1 VSKYFGQGS
10 ERLLS
15 AVKEFLKRIWYMSE
29 LDELKEDY
37 PAMRYNPTVAGII
50 NTLQWLLIAFILAL
64 VFRAYEM
71 EAFRI
76 PTGSMAETLRGAHY
90 HLRCVRCGY
99 EYDVGGDSIVVPRP
113 SCPSCSYLVP
123 EGTVIPISNGDRI
136 VVLKCIY
143 QFCEPRRWDVVVFK
157 NPLNPSDS
165 FIKRLIA
172 GPGERVEIIDGDI
185 YINGMIA
192 RKPAKVQSE
201 LWMPVYDND
210 YIPSGIWLR
219 SDRNDKRVDWRAPFY
234 NEQGSQW
241 DLEGNGPSVFLLDS
255 ESDKLHTISYNNSN
269 GKSFRASYGYNDSRD
284 HHIRPICSDL
294 MIRYY
299 VDFTKTAG
307 LTGAALGKYGR
318 SYRGIVDCSGE
329 MRIEE
334 LVDGEAIKLAS
345 RQLKGNTGSE
355 MFLFKF
361 MNVDHQLI
369 LEFGDKKVKYDLG
382 RDSEDAGERDKKR
395 ILPGVKIIGAGKL
408 RLSHIGVFRDIHY
421 IGEDA
426 ERAGEGRAF
435 TLGADEYF
443 VCGDNSPISQD
454 ARIWESAGIGNN
466 GKVYREGTV
475 PRDYLVGKAFFVYWS
490 EAFRPFEN
498 LLPVVPNVGQIGF
511 IYGGSD
517 REL

>member
-1 VSKYFGQGS
+1 MDSSNQNSRRFIEKAKDYC
-10 ERLLS
+10 
-15 AVKEFLKRIWYMSE
+15 KRIWYMTE
-29 LDELKEDY
+29 LDESKADY
-37 PAMRYNPTVAGII
+37 PVMRYNPTVAGVM

-64 VFRAYEM
+64 VFRAFEM

-99 EYDVGGDSIVVPRP
+99 KYDVGGDSIVIPRP
-113 SCPSCSYLVP
+113 SCPSCDYLVP
-123 EGTVIPISNGDRI
+123 TGTVIPISNGDRI

-143 QFCEPRRWDVVVFK
+143 QFSEPRRWDVAVFK
-157 NPLNPSDS
+157 NPLNPEDS
-165 FIKRLIA
+165 FIKRVIA
-172 GPGERVEIIDGDI
+172 GPEETVEIIDGDI

-210 YIPSGIWLR
+210 YIPSGMWLKTGV
-219 SDRNDKRVDWRAPFY
+219 DGKRGNWRVPFD
-234 NEQGSQW
+234 NESGSQW
-241 DLEGNGPSVFLLDS
+241 ELEGDGPAVFSLDS
-255 ESDKLHTISYNNSN
+255 KPGETHTISYDSSN
-269 GKSFRASYGYNDSRD
+269 GNDFRATYAYNDSREY
-284 HHIRPICSDL
+284 HIRPICSDL
-294 MIRYY
+294 MVRYY
-299 VDFTKTAG
+299 VDSAEKEGFV
-307 LTGAALGKYGR
+307 GAALGKYGR
-318 SYRGIVDCSGE
+318 SYYGVVDYSNE
-329 MRIEE
+329 MHIEE
-334 LVDGEAIKLAS
+334 LVAGEKVKLAS
-345 RQLKGNTGSE
+345 LQLEESNGVG
-355 MFLFKF
+355 MVLFKF
-361 MNVDHQLI
+361 MSVDHQLV
-369 LEFGDKKVKYDLG
+369 LEFGDEKVKYDLG
-382 RDSEDAGERDKKR
+382 RGSEDVGRGRERR
-395 ILPGVKIIGAGKL
+395 ILPEVKIVGAGKL

-421 IGEDA
+421 ISDDA
-426 ERAGEGRAF
+426 ERAGGGKAF

-454 ARIWESAGIGNN
+454 ARVWDSAGIGNN

-498 LLPVVPNVGQIGF
+498 LLPVIPNVGQIGF